1 MDAAYIDRNAAVCGV
16 CFSEIASEVPQYIC
30 TAVVKGVAEYMP
42 GSFYLRELPCLQKVI
57 ERVKGEPD
65 LLIIDG
71 YVWLPGGRAGLGARL
86 FQAMDEKLPVIG
98 IAKSPFRGQSL
109 GKKVFRG
116 RSMRPLYVTSA
127 GIEECKSAE
136 MVREMRG
143 RYRVPDMMR
152 IADMN
157 SRRLARKIVS
167 DHRLLA
173 SFAACIPPFA

>member
-16 CFSEIASEVPQYIC
+16 CFSGIDSAVPLHIC
-30 TAVVKGVAEYMP
+30 TAVVEGVAEYRP

-57 ERVKGEPD
+57 EKVKGQPD

-71 YVWLPGGRAGLGARL
+71 YVRLPGGRAGLGARL

-98 IAKSPFRGQSL
+98 IAKSPFRGRSL
-109 GKKVFRG
+109 GQRVFRG
-116 RSMRPLYVTSA
+116 QSMRPLYVTSA
-127 GIEECKSAE
+127 GIKEWKAAE

-157 SRRLARKIVS
+157 ASRQASKIEAGMEVQNG
-167 DHRLLA
+167 
-173 SFAACIPPFA
+173 

>member
-1 MDAAYIDRNAAVCGV
+1 MILCMDAAYINGNAAVCGV
-16 CFSEIASEVPQYIC
+16 SFFSIDSTVPLHIC
-30 TAVVKGVAEYMP
+30 NVVVEGVAEYRP

-57 ERVKGEPD
+57 ERVQGQPD
-65 LLIIDG
+65 LVIIDG
-71 YVWLPGGRAGLGARL
+71 YVWLPSRRAGLGARL

-98 IAKSPFRGQSL
+98 IAKSPFKGQSVVQ
-109 GKKVFRG
+109 KVFRG

-127 GIEECKSAE
+127 GIQDGKAAE

-157 SRRLARKIVS
+157 ARRLARKI
-167 DHRLLA
+167 
-173 SFAACIPPFA
+173 F